1 MKRMK
6 YDLTVIIPVY
16 NMEKLLV
23 RCLDSIVT
31 QTSLKDCSLRVIC
44 VNDGSTDGSQKILE
58 EYSDKYTFI
67 EYVNQNNGGVSA
79 ARNTGLDFV
88 KDSEYITFIDPDD
101 SIYPDYIEKFILN
114 KGQDVL
120 YFDFDLVDSSD
131 RVVKSLVVN
140 PFYSKEYTNDTNLRY
155 FLLTKHA
162 SWTRIYKSKRIG
174 NFRFPLGKIYEDIAL
189 MPFISSRCTSV
200 TYIKQAIYRYTV
212 NTEGSIMNSSKSNIF
227 DIYDSLTYLFDLFGD
242 QFDTYKEELQYLAIE
257 HLCVGHTYRLLHYA
271 NASKKDFK
279 DIVFFMEKYFGKQ
292 WNKNKYVKRG
302 VQKVN
307 INSSLSKIVPIF
319 LVSLKYGGSHIF
331 SLIKKII
338 SRQGK

>member
-67 EYVNQNNGGVSA
+67 EYVNKNNGGVSA
-79 ARNTGLDFV
+79 ARNTGLDLV

-120 YFDFDLVDSSD
+120 YFDIDLVDSSD
-131 RVVKSLVVN
+131 RIVKSLVVN

-162 SWTRIYKSKRIG
+162 SWTRIYKSKMIG
-174 NFRFPLGKIYEDIAL
+174 DFRFPSGKIYEDIAL

-200 TYIKQAIYRYTV
+200 TYIKQAIYQYTV

-257 HLCVGHTYRLLHYA
+257 HLCVGHTYRLLNYPEA
-271 NASKKDFK
+271 TKQDFK
-279 DIVFFMEKYFGKQ
+279 DIVIFMEKYFGKH
-292 WNKNKYVKRG
+292 WDKNKYVKRG

-307 INSSLSKIVPIF
+307 INSSLSYVVPVYLKF
-319 LVSLKYGGSHIF
+319 LKYGGF
-331 SLIKKII
+331 SVWPVIKKLKG
-338 SRQGK
+338 S

>member
-67 EYVNQNNGGVSA
+67 EYVNKNNGGVSA
-79 ARNTGLDFV
+79 ARNTGLDLV

-120 YFDFDLVDSSD
+120 YFDIDLVDSSD
-131 RVVKSLVVN
+131 RIVKNLVVN

-162 SWTRIYKSKRIG
+162 SWTRIYKSKMIG
-174 NFRFPLGKIYEDIAL
+174 DFRFPLGKIYEDIAL

-257 HLCVGHTYRLLHYA
+257 HLCVGHTYRLLNYPEA
-271 NASKKDFK
+271 TKQDFK
-279 DIVFFMEKYFGKQ
+279 DIFIFMEKYFGKH
-292 WNKNKYVKRG
+292 WDKNKYVKRG

-307 INSSLSKIVPIF
+307 INSSLSYVVPVF
-319 LVSLKYGGSHIF
+319 LKFLKYGGF
-331 SLIKKII
+331 SVWPVIKKLKG
-338 SRQGK
+338 S

>member
-67 EYVNQNNGGVSA
+67 EYVNKNNGGVSA
-79 ARNTGLDFV
+79 ARNTGLDLV

-120 YFDFDLVDSSD
+120 YFDIDLVDSSD
-131 RVVKSLVVN
+131 RIVKSLVVN

-162 SWTRIYKSKRIG
+162 SWTRIYKSKMIG
-174 NFRFPLGKIYEDIAL
+174 DFRFPSGKIYEDIAL

-257 HLCVGHTYRLLHYA
+257 HLCVGHTYRLLNYPEA
-271 NASKKDFK
+271 TKQDFK
-279 DIVFFMEKYFGKQ
+279 DIVIFMEKYFGKH
-292 WNKNKYVKRG
+292 WDKNKYVKRG

-307 INSSLSKIVPIF
+307 INSSLSYVVPVF
-319 LVSLKYGGSHIF
+319 LKFLKYGGF
-331 SLIKKII
+331 SVWPVIKKLKG
-338 SRQGK
+338 S

>member
-1 MKRMK
+1 MK

-67 EYVNQNNGGVSA
+67 EYVNKNNGGVSA
-79 ARNTGLDFV
+79 ARNTGLDLV

-120 YFDFDLVDSSD
+120 YFDIDLVDSSD
-131 RVVKSLVVN
+131 RIVKSLVVN

-162 SWTRIYKSKRIG
+162 SWTRIYKSKMIG
-174 NFRFPLGKIYEDIAL
+174 DFRFPSGKIYEDIAL

-257 HLCVGHTYRLLHYA
+257 HLCVGHTYRLLNYPEA
-271 NASKKDFK
+271 TKQDFK
-279 DIVFFMEKYFGKQ
+279 DIVIFMEKYFGKH
-292 WNKNKYVKRG
+292 WDKNKYVKRG

-307 INSSLSKIVPIF
+307 INSSLSYVVPVYLKF
-319 LVSLKYGGSHIF
+319 LKYGGF
-331 SLIKKII
+331 SVWPVIKKLKG
-338 SRQGK
+338 S

>member
-67 EYVNQNNGGVSA
+67 EYVNKNNGGVSA
-79 ARNTGLDFV
+79 ARNTGLDLV

-120 YFDFDLVDSSD
+120 YFDIDLVDSSD
-131 RVVKSLVVN
+131 RIVKSLVVN

-162 SWTRIYKSKRIG
+162 SWTRIYKSKMIG
-174 NFRFPLGKIYEDIAL
+174 DFRFPSGKIYEDIAL

-242 QFDTYKEELQYLAIE
+242 QFDAYKEELQYLAIE
-257 HLCVGHTYRLLHYA
+257 HLCVGHTYRLLNYPEA
-271 NASKKDFK
+271 TKQDFK
-279 DIVFFMEKYFGKQ
+279 DIVIFMEKYFGKH
-292 WNKNKYVKRG
+292 WDKNKYVKRG

-307 INSSLSKIVPIF
+307 INSSLSYVVPVYLKF
-319 LVSLKYGGSHIF
+319 LKYGGF
-331 SLIKKII
+331 SVWPVIKKLKG
-338 SRQGK
+338 S

>member
-67 EYVNQNNGGVSA
+67 EYVNKNNGGVSA
-79 ARNTGLDFV
+79 ARNTGLDLV

-120 YFDFDLVDSSD
+120 YFDIDLVDSSD
-131 RVVKSLVVN
+131 RIVKSLVVN

-162 SWTRIYKSKRIG
+162 SWTRIYKSKMIG
-174 NFRFPLGKIYEDIAL
+174 DFRFPSGKIYEDIAL

-257 HLCVGHTYRLLHYA
+257 HLCVGHTYRLLNYPEA
-271 NASKKDFK
+271 TKQDFK
-279 DIVFFMEKYFGKQ
+279 DIVIFMEKYFGKH
-292 WNKNKYVKRG
+292 WDKNKYVKRG

-307 INSSLSKIVPIF
+307 INSSLSYVVPVYLKF
-319 LVSLKYGGSHIF
+319 LKYGGF
-331 SLIKKII
+331 SVWPVIKKLKG
-338 SRQGK
+338 S

>member
-67 EYVNQNNGGVSA
+67 EYVNKNNGGVSA
-79 ARNTGLDFV
+79 ARNTGLDLV

-120 YFDFDLVDSSD
+120 YFDIDLVDSSD
-131 RVVKSLVVN
+131 RIVKSLVVN
-140 PFYSKEYTNDTNLRY
+140 PFYSREYTNDTNLRY

-162 SWTRIYKSKRIG
+162 SWTRIYKSKMIG
-174 NFRFPLGKIYEDIAL
+174 DFRFPLGKIYEDVAL

-257 HLCVGHTYRLLHYA
+257 HLCVGHTYRLLNYPEA
-271 NASKKDFK
+271 TKQDFK
-279 DIVFFMEKYFGKQ
+279 DIVIFMEKYFGKH
-292 WNKNKYVKRG
+292 WDKNKYVKRG

-307 INSSLSKIVPIF
+307 INSSLSYVVPVF
-319 LVSLKYGGSHIF
+319 LKFLKYGGF
-331 SLIKKII
+331 SVWPVIKKLKG
-338 SRQGK
+338 S

>member
-31 QTSLKDCSLRVIC
+31 QNSLKDCSLRVIC

-67 EYVNQNNGGVSA
+67 EYVNKNNGGVSA
-79 ARNTGLDFV
+79 ARNTGLDLV

-120 YFDFDLVDSSD
+120 YFDIDLVDSSD
-131 RVVKSLVVN
+131 RIVKSLVVN

-162 SWTRIYKSKRIG
+162 SWTRIYKSKMIG
-174 NFRFPLGKIYEDIAL
+174 DFRFPLGKIYEDIAL

-257 HLCVGHTYRLLHYA
+257 HLCVGHTYRLLNYPEA
-271 NASKKDFK
+271 TKQDFK
-279 DIVFFMEKYFGKQ
+279 DIVIFMEKYFGKH
-292 WNKNKYVKRG
+292 WDKNKYVKRG

-307 INSSLSKIVPIF
+307 INSSLSYVVPVF
-319 LVSLKYGGSHIF
+319 LKFLKYGGF
-331 SLIKKII
+331 SVWPVIKKLKG
-338 SRQGK
+338 S

>member
-67 EYVNQNNGGVSA
+67 EYVNKNNGGVSA
-79 ARNTGLDFV
+79 ARNTGLDLV

-120 YFDFDLVDSSD
+120 YFDIDLVDSSD
-131 RVVKSLVVN
+131 RIVKSLVVN

-162 SWTRIYKSKRIG
+162 SWTRIYKSKMIG
-174 NFRFPLGKIYEDIAL
+174 DFRFPSGKIYEDIAL

-257 HLCVGHTYRLLHYA
+257 HLCVGHTYRLLNYPEA
-271 NASKKDFK
+271 TKQDFK
-279 DIVFFMEKYFGKQ
+279 DIVIFMEKYFGKH
-292 WNKNKYVKRG
+292 WDKNKYVKRG

-307 INSSLSKIVPIF
+307 INSSLSYVVPVF
-319 LVSLKYGGSHIF
+319 LKFLKYGGF
-331 SLIKKII
+331 SVWPVIKKVKG
-338 SRQGK
+338 S

>member
-67 EYVNQNNGGVSA
+67 EYVNKNNGGVSA
-79 ARNTGLDFV
+79 ARNTGLDLV

-120 YFDFDLVDSSD
+120 YFDIDLVDSSD
-131 RVVKSLVVN
+131 RIVKSLVVN

-162 SWTRIYKSKRIG
+162 SWTRIYKSKMIG
-174 NFRFPLGKIYEDIAL
+174 DFRFPLGKIYEDIAL

-257 HLCVGHTYRLLHYA
+257 HLCVGHTYRLLNYPEA
-271 NASKKDFK
+271 TKQDFK
-279 DIVFFMEKYFGKQ
+279 DIVIFMEKYFGKH
-292 WNKNKYVKRG
+292 WDKNKYVKRG

-307 INSSLSKIVPIF
+307 INSSLSYVVPVF
-319 LVSLKYGGSHIF
+319 LKFLKYGGF
-331 SLIKKII
+331 SVWPVIKKLKG
-338 SRQGK
+338 S